1 MSSASKIKLAGFD
14 DLFGTD
20 QTEVIEVS
28 LEELHPF
35 KGHPF
40 KVLDNDDMQSLVD
53 SIKLHGKV
61 LQPGLARKRTEG
73 GYELISGHRR
83 CHASKIVGLST
94 MPVIIKDLTDEE
106 ATVIMVD
113 SNIQREHLLYSEK
126 AFAYKMKLEALK
138 HPGSKMDKQAI
149 EEIGEEAGE
158 SGRNIQRYIRLTELL
173 PELLD
178 MVDDR
183 KLGFVAAV
191 DISFLKPVEQE
202 WVCDKLSQGIS
213 VSGSQAAQLKKY
225 STSGELN
232 QGMVDLILTEEKP
245 QKQKI
250 VLKQDKIKKYFP
262 QSYSNEQI
270 EETILDLLEKW
281 KNNWEEEQ
289 NQ

>member
-1 MSSASKIKLAGFD
+1 MSSASKIKLADFD
-14 DLFGTD
+14 DLFGSD
-20 QTEVIEVS
+20 QTEVTEVP
-28 LEELHPF
+28 LEELYPF

-40 KVLDNDDMQSLVD
+40 KVMDNEDMQSLVD
-53 SIKLHGKV
+53 SIRLHGRV
-61 LQPGLARKRTEG
+61 LQPGLVRMRPEG

-83 CHASKIVGLST
+83 CHASKIAGLST
-94 MPVIIKDLTDEE
+94 MPVIIRDLTDDE

-126 AFAYKMKLEALK
+126 AFAYKMKFEALK

-173 PELLD
+173 PELLNL
-178 MVDDR
+178 VDEG

-191 DISFLKPVEQE
+191 DLSFLKSVEQE

-213 VSGSQAAQLKKY
+213 VGGSQAAKLKKY
-225 STSGELN
+225 SASGELN
-232 QGMVDLILTEEKP
+232 LGMVDLILTEEKP
-245 QKQKI
+245 QKQKF
-250 VLKQDKIKKYFP
+250 VLKQDKLRQYFP
-262 QSYSNEQI
+262 QNYSSEQI

-281 KNNWEEEQ
+281 KNNERS
-289 NQ
+289 